1 MYYYYNAKTGES
13 SWIKPKLLGT
23 EDAEVSKIYTKSK
36 SEQQLGIA
44 YQFIHFFY
52 FWRQTLVSE
61 IVQED
66 ILDAN
71 TSSSEEVAAQTT
83 SNGI

>member
-1 MYYYYNAKTGES
+1 VSAPLGKNDISDGDTSLGMYYYYNAKTGES

-52 FWRQTLVSE
+52 F
-61 IVQED
+61 
-66 ILDAN
+66 
-71 TSSSEEVAAQTT
+71 
-83 SNGI
+83 